1 MMSFKHNQIAR
12 AINAL
17 EEPPDTKHSRS
28 SWLRAQGHLD
38 VLRQNASD
46 DEVILYAST
55 RTTFIHAVITKE
67 SDVITPNYDDLL
79 KWNSSPYRVRA
90 GYSWTPETGIIQM
103 SFSETN
109 PTPSTMKHP
118 QNLVFGRK
126 LEDLNEPY
134 QFQLLQEFEHA
145 TNILWREEHRAYCRI
160 DENGDF
166 EPVVSITNTDAPQ
179 KITLITCKREPL
191 EQYLATTSN
200 TLIRFFEFMMVQRES
215 FRSWNGGVT
224 DKKIE
229 SNHFFYRQCIHPE
242 GHAWTRGT
250 QILPVT
256 TRTEDL
262 FQSITEIPSQRTGRQ
277 YASFIIHDWKN
288 QKVHEVS
295 TDPEHT
301 ANYFNTENNS
311 LPHEISPAFFRAEV
325 LSKYKADR
333 DKYTIDEE
341 LRFISCRGAWRL
353 KSYSVNDA
361 GQVHAYICDLRDLP
375 YQEQLHWKSDNE
387 EPKGNISKRAYEND
401 FEGTWGSEATPLER
415 ILHTLRQWNER
426 NTDWWQIK
434 DESLLVTINTP
445 VSSSKDEWAQSFL
458 GLSIAVIENFKAKS
472 IKAILRQEK
481 IAFEKSDWTRTLTLL
496 EKLLQSRDPVE
507 GDKTRLEGLR
517 QAQLIRSKVHSHS
530 RGTEANEIAR
540 NALLEHGTYREHFN
554 KVCDQIS
561 DELEKI
567 EEAFGATQETGHT

>member
-1 MMSFKHNQIAR
+1 MTSFKHNQIAH

-67 SDVITPNYDDLL
+67 SDVITPDYNDLL
-79 KWNSSPYRVRA
+79 DWHSSAYTGRA
-90 GYSWTPETGIIQM
+90 GYSWTPGSVDAQIE
-103 SFSETN
+103 FSETN
-109 PTPSTMKHP
+109 PRPSTMKHS
-118 QNLVFGRK
+118 QNLIFARQ
-126 LEDLNEPY
+126 LEGLDEPCH
-134 QFQLLQEFEHA
+134 FELLQEFEHA
-145 TNILWREEHRAYCRI
+145 TQILWREEHKAYCRI

-166 EPVVSITNTDAPQ
+166 EPVVSITNPDDPEKT
-179 KITLITCKREPL
+179 TLITCKREPL
-191 EQYLATTSN
+191 EQYLAATNN
-200 TLIRFFEFMMVQRES
+200 TLIRFFDFMMVQRGS
-215 FRSWNGGVT
+215 FRSWQGGVT
-224 DKKIE
+224 DRKIE

-256 TRTEDL
+256 TRSEDL
-262 FQSITEIPSQRTGRQ
+262 FQSITGLTSQRTGRQ
-277 YASFIIHDWKN
+277 HATFIIHDWRNEKI
-288 QKVHEVS
+288 HEVS

-301 ANYFNTENNS
+301 ANYFNAENNS
-311 LPHEISPAFFRAEV
+311 FPYETSPAFFRAEV

-333 DKYTIDEE
+333 DKYTINEE
-341 LRFISCRGAWRL
+341 SRFISCRGAWHL

-361 GQVHAYICDLRDLP
+361 GQVHAYICDLRYLS
-375 YQEQLHWKSDNE
+375 YQEQLHWKSHNE
-387 EPKGNISKRAYEND
+387 EPRGGISKRAYEND

-434 DESLLVTINTP
+434 DEALLVTINTP

-472 IKAILRQEK
+472 IQAILRQEK
-481 IAFEKSDWTRTLTLL
+481 IAFEKSDRTLTLL
-496 EKLLQSRDPVE
+496 EKLLQSRGSVE

-517 QAQLIRSKVHSHS
+517 QAQLIRSKIQSHS
-530 RGTEANEIAR
+530 RGTEATEIAR

-567 EEAFGATQETGHT
+567 EEAFGAARETGHT